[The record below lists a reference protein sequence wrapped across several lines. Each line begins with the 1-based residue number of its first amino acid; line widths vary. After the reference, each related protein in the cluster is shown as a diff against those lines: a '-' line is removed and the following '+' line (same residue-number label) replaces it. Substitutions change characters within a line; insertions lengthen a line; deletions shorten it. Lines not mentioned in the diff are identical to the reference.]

1 MILFNIYVILIFL
14 KLYLKMYK
22 NDGGWYM
29 DFNDIMF
36 EVLY

>member
-14 KLYLKMYK
+14 KLYLRMCK